1 MSNGDYRPGLSGGQ
15 RFGSGTKSDPWLP
28 IEVADKDA
36 FYGSALRDY
45 RDAENQSA
53 MLRFEHEFS
62 NNFKLQS
69 TLAWIGSEQ
78 EYVMSRPSVVPQ
90 FITGRDG
97 SVSPNP
103 NWDPTRS
110 LANRG
115 LRSGKKDNS
124 AVAFHTALPSQWRVD
139 LMAAYKINETAE
151 LQVNVNNAFDERLY
165 DASHVGIF
173 ANRAPGR
180 SVTAKLNYRF

>member
-1 MSNGDYRPGLSGGQ
+1 
-15 RFGSGTKSDPWLP
+15 
-28 IEVADKDA
+28 
-36 FYGSALRDY
+36 
-45 RDAENQSA
+45 

-62 NNFKLQS
+62 NNFKLHS

-78 EYVMSRPSVVPQ
+78 EYVMSRPSVVSQ

-103 NWDPTRS
+103 NWDPTRN
-110 LANRG
+110 LANHD